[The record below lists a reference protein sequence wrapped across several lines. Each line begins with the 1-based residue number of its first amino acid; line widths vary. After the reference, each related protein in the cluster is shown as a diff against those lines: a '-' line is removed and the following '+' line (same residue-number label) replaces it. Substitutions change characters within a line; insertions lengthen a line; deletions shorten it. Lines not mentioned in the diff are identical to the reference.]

1 MYCERKISVGQD
13 WMVFSDELQ
22 QQVAHSQNY
31 IFIGYLP
38 YLSVAFHFLFAAPSK
53 SPIHYPNT
61 NYEVHTCTW
70 INVAFCELDF
80 RANNGTFQILPKTCH
95 EWHMCHLNCTL
106 DILSPNTS

>member
-1 MYCERKISVGQD
+1 MYCECKISVGQD

-53 SPIHYPNT
+53 SPIRYPNT

-70 INVAFCELDF
+70 INVAFCELDLEPIMTHF
-80 RANNGTFQILPKTCH
+80 RYYQKHAMNGTYVI
-95 EWHMCHLNCTL
+95 
-106 DILSPNTS
+106 

>member
-1 MYCERKISVGQD
+1 MYCECKISVGQD

-53 SPIHYPNT
+53 SPIRYPNT

-70 INVAFCELDF
+70 INVAFCELDLEPIMAHF
-80 RANNGTFQILPKTCH
+80 RYYQKHAMNGTYVI
-95 EWHMCHLNCTL
+95 
-106 DILSPNTS
+106 